1 MKKSSAL
8 SLLSLIS
15 AAVLLHCAAPASASL
30 EETCKQLANENHNV
44 DYNFCLTS
52 LQAADGAPIASP
64 KELAVIAA
72 KLTQAN
78 ATAALAKVERLLN
91 GSTLDPTARFS
102 INYCLGLYTE
112 TKAALSNVIEGLAS
126 GKDKSSVVKQ
136 IDTAASKPQ
145 SCDDLLYEGGNDY
158 LMKPEDD
165 DCSNLATIAHD
176 LIVKF
181 F

>member
-1 MKKSSAL
+1 MKSSAL
-8 SLLSLIS
+8 SLFSLIS
-15 AAVLLHCAAPASASL
+15 VAVLLHHAAPSIASL
-30 EETCKQLANENHNV
+30 EETCKQLAKENNNV

-52 LQAADGAPIASP
+52 LQAFDGAPSASP
-64 KELAVIAA
+64 KELAVIAV

-78 ATAALAKVERLLN
+78 ATAALSKIERLLN

-112 TKAALSNVIEGLAS
+112 TKVALSNVIEGLAS
-126 GKDKSSVVKQ
+126 GKDKSFLVMQ

-145 SCDDLLYEGGNDY
+145 NCDDLLYEGANDY
-158 LMKPEDD
+158 LMNPEDD
-165 DCSNLATIAHD
+165 DCSDLATIAHD